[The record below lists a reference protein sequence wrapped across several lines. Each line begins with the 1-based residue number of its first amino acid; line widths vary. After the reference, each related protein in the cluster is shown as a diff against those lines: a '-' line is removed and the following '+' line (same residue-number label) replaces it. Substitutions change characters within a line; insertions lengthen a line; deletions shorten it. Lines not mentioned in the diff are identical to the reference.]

1 MRLGFLFIFCSI
13 KMAFLQAAFQVPLQ
27 EKFPADQL
35 LGPQLA
41 TYQPPV
47 EHPLVVV
54 ILSFNNAAYYKQNL
68 VSLFGQDYPNYS
80 AVYVDDASTDGTGDL
95 VAAYLQEHDVHGRV
109 TLLRNQYNR
118 GAMHNMYTVVS
129 GLAPECVVV
138 VLDGDDQFA
147 RKDVLSLINKVYNKF
162 DVWLTYGNLQV
173 HPFVGVTPC
182 VGARQIPS
190 AAFAANTVRQC
201 KPFPADHLRTY
212 RAWLF
217 QCVEEKDFLDQRGR
231 FVASASDLAAMLPML
246 EMAGSCKAKFVPDIL
261 YLYNV
266 ASPLN
271 DFKLRRANQKALAQL
286 IRGRM
291 PYERLKS
298 DRFPQSRLG
307 EVADPQSNNNFHA
320 LYLK

>member
-1 MRLGFLFIFCSI
+1 MRGCLFLLLFLMPISFVLGVFEI
-13 KMAFLQAAFQVPLQ
+13 PLQ
-27 EKFPADQL
+27 ECAPPDQL
-35 LGPQLA
+35 LSSQLA

-47 EHPLVVV
+47 VYQLVVV

-68 VSLFGQDYPNYS
+68 ASLLGQDYPRYS

-118 GAMHNMYTVVS
+118 GAMNNMYTVVS

-147 RKDVLSLINKVYNKF
+147 RKDVLSLINKIYNKF

-271 DFKLRRANQKALAQL
+271 DFKLRRANQKGMARL
-286 IRGRM
+286 IRSRM

-298 DRFPQSRLG
+298 ARFPQSRLG